1 MNDELDSFDRVMRWR
16 VRLSAVGYALFVAV
30 GLAGSW
36 AGWLQENPTPAVVL
50 LVGSFLAWPQRAL
63 PRYYKIDE
71 EVAGAEQL
79 QAERARLDRRLRA
92 IRGLYFLGAVVVLLV
107 VPWAMGTSPI

>member
-1 MNDELDSFDRVMRWR
+1 MSEELKRFDHVMRWR

-30 GLAGSW
+30 GVAGSW

-63 PRYYKIDE
+63 PRYYKIDD
-71 EVAGAEQL
+71 EVAGAVQL
-79 QAERARLDRRLRA
+79 REERAQRDRRLRA
-92 IRGLYFLGAVVVLLV
+92 VRGLYFLGAVVVLLV
-107 VPWAMGTSPI
+107 VPWAMGSSPV